1 MDKQSNRPS
10 LAAAAAENRVPESVP
25 FQCCIKEY
33 GVRTR
38 RKAETDGQNDCEEA
52 DEEDGRDEMNED
64 GEKCPVKGNLGWERR
79 WRMWGVTIT

>member
-1 MDKQSNRPS
+1 MNTQSNGPN
-10 LAAAAAENRVPESVP
+10 LVAAAAENRVPESVP

-38 RKAETDGQNDCEEA
+38 KKAEMDEQNGCEEVNEEAGRA
-52 DEEDGRDEMNED
+52 DKNED
-64 GEKCPVKGNLGWERR
+64 GEKCAVKGNLGWERR